1 MERDRE
7 LRLSIVND
15 FCGAAN
21 FEQKNT
27 ECRMMKGE
35 EKGTTEAERH
45 SDAQSYFLQRS
56 HEVTKKH
63 KGVKS

>member
-1 MERDRE
+1 MIFEE
-7 LRLSIVND
+7 EGNI
-15 FCGAAN
+15 
-21 FEQKNT
+21 EQKNK

-45 SDAQSYFLQRS
+45 SDAQRYILQRS
-56 HEVTKKH
+56 HEGTKKH

>member
-1 MERDRE
+1 MIFEE
-7 LRLSIVND
+7 E
-15 FCGAAN
+15 GN
-21 FEQKNT
+21 FEQKNK
-27 ECRMMKGE
+27 ECLMMKWR

-56 HEVTKKH
+56 HEGTKKH

>member
-1 MERDRE
+1 MIFEE
-7 LRLSIVND
+7 E
-15 FCGAAN
+15 GN
-21 FEQKNT
+21 FEQKNK
-27 ECRMMKGE
+27 ECRMMKWR

-56 HEVTKKH
+56 HEGTKKH